1 MALSEKSARNLETGY
16 HSHHNEKVTSVSGNV
31 TAAKSHHV
39 LESSKLPSG
48 LGTKNA
54 MLKKPDTAVAG
65 RKSIVNKA
73 VTDLVLSVLRLLRGD
88 LQAVVGSLELVEL
101 WDEG

>member
-1 MALSEKSARNLETGY
+1 M
-16 HSHHNEKVTSVSGNV
+16 

-65 RKSIVNKA
+65 RKSIVSKA
-73 VTDLVLSVLRLLRGD
+73 IIFIDALSSLVSRAMAVFVSLSC
-88 LQAVVGSLELVEL
+88 
-101 WDEG
+101 